1 MLVNSFGRDP
11 FKNFLKGF
19 CLKDFMAVN
28 KRFYSPLLAG
38 MKPFRSVFI
47 PLEPVIEK
55 LKSCLSNTVPALLYP
70 SINITFKGI
79 GKIHLGKGLVIFCRH
94 YTFSNKEKY
103 SSLVKPAVLK
113 LFLIMNTGT
122 SFQSGITTGL
132 EIFCFVYTKWL
143 PLILAHLNPAFSNT
157 FRSLLAGMGVILGIL
172 RYSYQFSCNKL
183 WRNPTAT
190 CILLVSCLFKNI
202 LQRSHLFSLIK
213 KEPYRRVKHLPCML
227 NAIPAT

>member
-47 PLEPVIEK
+47 PLEPVIKK
-55 LKSCLSNTVPALLYP
+55 LKSCLSNSVPALLCP
-70 SINITFKGI
+70 CLNFTFKGI
-79 GKIHLGKGLVIFCRH
+79 GKIHLRKGLIVFFRH
-94 YTFSNKEKY
+94 YIFSSREKY

-132 EIFCFVYTKWL
+132 ETPCLVYTKWS
-143 PLILAHLNPAFSNT
+143 PSILTHLKPALSNT
-157 FRSLLAGMGVILGIL
+157 FRSLLAGMGVILDIL
-172 RYSYQFSCNKL
+172 RYSYQFCRNKL
-183 WRNPTAT
+183 RRDPISI
-190 CILLVSCLFKNI
+190 CIFFISRLFKDVLN
-202 LQRSHLFSLIK
+202 RSHFFSFLK
-213 KEPYRRVKHLPCML
+213 KEPYRSFQHLTCMF
-227 NAIPAT
+227 NSIPAA

>member
-28 KRFYSPLLAG
+28 KGLNRPLLAG
-38 MKPFRSVFI
+38 MKYFSGVFI
-47 PLEPVIEK
+47 PLEPVIKK
-55 LKSCLSNTVPALLYP
+55 LKSSLCNSVPALLYP

-79 GKIHLGKGLVIFCRH
+79 GKIHLGKRLVVLFRH
-94 YTFSNKEKY
+94 YIFSSREKY
-103 SSLVKPAVLK
+103 SSLVKLAVLK

-132 EIFCFVYTKWL
+132 ETPCLVYTKWS
-143 PLILAHLNPAFSNT
+143 PSILTHLKPALSNT
-157 FRSLLAGMGVILGIL
+157 FRSLLAGMGVILDIL

-183 WRNPTAT
+183 
-190 CILLVSCLFKNI
+190 
-202 LQRSHLFSLIK
+202 
-213 KEPYRRVKHLPCML
+213 
-227 NAIPAT
+227 